1 MYSVGIVGA
10 GRIFKKHYQ
19 AINNLSKYF
28 KLIAICDKKI
38 TKQIKN
44 INNKKFYFFF

>member
-28 KLIAICDKKI
+28 KLIAICDQKLQNRSK
-38 TKQIKN
+38 T
-44 INNKKFYFFF
+44 